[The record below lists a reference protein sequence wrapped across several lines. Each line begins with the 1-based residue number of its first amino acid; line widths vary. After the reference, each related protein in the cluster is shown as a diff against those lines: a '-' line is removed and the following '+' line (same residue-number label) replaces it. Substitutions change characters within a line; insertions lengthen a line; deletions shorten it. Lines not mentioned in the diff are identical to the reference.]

1 MTSEIKAIIFDL
13 GGVLFNNPFSSNK
26 FFTNYRKEWNK
37 TKMGEI
43 TSEEFYKIIAEKEN
57 KTVEELKN
65 ESYTQMTIDE
75 SIKILILKLK
85 EKYKIGFL
93 TNNIKDLYEKNL
105 KLWNIEEVGKVVT
118 SFKDKVIKPET
129 DAIELIIKKLNVNKE
144 EVVFVP
150 DFTLAVKRI
159 KEIKDKKIDAK
170 KIIQDLEKKNFND
183 LDIKPFFRLHSPRGG
198 IDSKKHFGV
207 TKKAVL
213 GDNKGKINDL
223 VRRML

>member
-1 MTSEIKAIIFDL
+1 LTSEIKAIIFDL

-105 KLWNIEEVGKVVT
+105 KLWNIEEAGKVVT

-144 EVVFVP
+144 EVVFV
-150 DFTLAVKRI
+150 DDNKDTIERYTRAGI
-159 KEIKDKKIDAK
+159 KSITFKDYDKLIVN
-170 KIIQDLEKKNFND
+170 LRN
-183 LDIKPFFRLHSPRGG
+183 
-198 IDSKKHFGV
+198 FGV
-207 TKKAVL
+207 EIWL
-213 GDNKGKINDL
+213 
-223 VRRML
+223 R

>member
-1 MTSEIKAIIFDL
+1 MPRRLQTLTSEIKAIIFDL

-105 KLWNIEEVGKVVT
+105 KLWNIEEAGKVVT

-144 EVVFVP
+144 EVVFV
-150 DFTLAVKRI
+150 DDNKDTIERYTRAGI
-159 KEIKDKKIDAK
+159 KSITFKDYDKLIVN
-170 KIIQDLEKKNFND
+170 LRN
-183 LDIKPFFRLHSPRGG
+183 
-198 IDSKKHFGV
+198 FGV
-207 TKKAVL
+207 E
-213 GDNKGKINDL
+213 I
-223 VRRML
+223 